1 VHNGTLRYRATR
13 DRQDALRQRLRELA
27 AVRVRFGYRRL
38 TVLLKR
44 DGWKVNAKRIYR
56 LYDLE
61 GLAVRT
67 KPRKKLASRARVP
80 AAMPTRANER
90 WTMDFV
96 SARTIDGRWF
106 RALTVVDIYT
116 REALALVADRSLT
129 GLKVAAALSRV
140 LQRRP
145 KPEAISVDNGTEFVS
160 KAMDAWAYAH
170 GVRLDFIRPGRPVE
184 NAFIESFNGRLRDE
198 CLNSHVFGSVAE
210 AQALLDVWRDD
221 YNRVRPHS
229 ALQDRTPMEW
239 AQHVTESREPRD
251 SVSINEV
258 GIETEIPACSVTFPA

>member
-1 VHNGTLRYRATR
+1 MIDMLKRHEIQVLRRSEHTWSEIATLSGVSEKTARRIAAESHVTSVDNAAERARRQVGRPSKADAYRAILL
-13 DRQDALRQRLRELA
+13 QAL
-27 AVRVRFGYRRL
+27 
-38 TVLLKR
+38 T
-44 DGWKVNAKRIYR
+44 
-56 LYDLE
+56 
-61 GLAVRT
+61 
-67 KPRKKLASRARVP
+67 
-80 AAMPTRANER
+80 ER

-96 SARTIDGRWF
+96 SARTTDGRWF

-160 KAMDAWAYAH
+160 KTMDAWAYAH
-170 GVRLDFIRPGRPVE
+170 GVRLDFIRPCRPVE

-221 YNRVRPHS
+221 YNRVRPDS

-251 SVSINEV
+251 SVSIGNWRIRK
-258 GIETEIPACSVTFPA
+258 GPLH